1 MIQACKRLQHSI
13 QLQALISGLNTKGNN
28 YLIAK
33 TVISSNDSCFVT
45 RLSVVGHASSQDSP
59 MWDILRHRNVRCGT
73 YTVTRLSDV
82 GHVPSQDCPMWAM
95 FRHKTV
101 RCGPCSVTRLSD
113 VGHVPSQ
120 DCPMWGH
127 VPSQDCPMWGH
138 VPSQDCPM
146 WDMFRQRTVRCG
158 TCSVTRLSDVDHVPS
173 QDCPMW
179 AMFRHKTVRCGPCS
193 ATGSALPWTCPS
205 QTHDSL
211 FAH

>member
-1 MIQACKRLQHSI
+1 MFLECLSVLVVGATCKFMIQACKRLQHSI

-73 YTVTRLSDV
+73 YT
-82 GHVPSQDCPMWAM
+82 
-95 FRHKTV
+95 
-101 RCGPCSVTRLSD
+101 VTRLSD